1 TQPDRDWRYIGVV
14 LPIQFLGF
22 NGNALGNTALL
33 NWSIIATNAID
44 RFEIERSADNN
55 IFIKT
60 GTVRDNVL
68 LNQSQTFSFND
79 DISTVS
85 SNIIYYRLKVIGK
98 AGEIKYSNI
107 LIIIRIQTK
116 NLVTVMPNPTGSYSI
131 IRFFVEKEST
141 ITLRLMDN
149 LGKSILIQE
158 QRVLKG
164 NNSIQLT
171 GLGKY
176 SSGVYTLQININNEI
191 VTQRLIISK

>member
-1 TQPDRDWRYIGVV
+1 MKWTI
-14 LPIQFLGF
+14 L
-22 NGNALGNTALL
+22 T
-33 NWSIIATNAID
+33 TKAID
-44 RFEIERSADNN
+44 HFEIERSADNN

-116 NLVTVMPNPTGSYSI
+116 NLVTVMPNPTGSYTI

-149 LGKSILIQE
+149 LGRPLLIQE
-158 QRVLKG
+158 QRVLRG

-176 SSGVYTLQININNEI
+176 SSGVYTLQINIYNEI